1 MHLGISARF
10 VCSNSFK
17 HFGIIAVIGRLAPEA
32 LSLYSA
38 TKNHT
43 NHLLGSITVP
53 CCCLKISSI
62 WYVGPIVLHTMYSRV
77 GFNDN

>member
-17 HFGIIAVIGRLAPEA
+17 HFGIIAVIGRLALEA

-38 TKNHT
+38 TKNRT
-43 NHLLGSITVP
+43 NHLLGSIRGSMLLP
-53 CCCLKISSI
+53 
-62 WYVGPIVLHTMYSRV
+62 
-77 GFNDN
+77 